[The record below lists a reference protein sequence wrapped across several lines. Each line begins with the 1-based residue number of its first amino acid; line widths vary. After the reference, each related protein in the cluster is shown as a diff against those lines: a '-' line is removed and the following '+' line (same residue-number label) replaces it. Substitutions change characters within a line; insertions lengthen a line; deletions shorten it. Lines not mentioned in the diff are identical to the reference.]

1 MIERYLPGRASAFG
15 TFIFDVSHNKSELGK
30 TMKFTSLQ
38 ARICTTA
45 GLCLLVSS
53 ASLVS
58 YGLFSSRAND
68 QYVASEVSALVEKS
82 TIREVQNLAES
93 RANAIQAKLQNAL
106 DSART
111 MANTFAASKTLQ
123 SPLSLGREQINN
135 VLLSVLKDNP
145 DFNGTYSCWEPD
157 ALDGQDQAFRNGQ
170 EGNNPLTGRFTPYWT
185 RSSDGH
191 VAVQPLVEYDSQERH
206 PNGVPKGGWYAG
218 PRDTLKESVLDPI
231 PYVVQGKN
239 VWLTTLSVPIVA
251 NGKFYGVVGADFDIA
266 FIQKLSEQMSAD
278 LYGGKGS
285 VSILSNQG
293 LVVADSE
300 RTELI
305 GQSIKSLL
313 PKSWEKT
320 LGDIQSGRGDGLL
333 NKETQDIEVLMP
345 IQLGRTGKP
354 WAILIRL
361 PKAVV
366 MSQAITLEQELQSR
380 STSSSVWQ
388 VSVGL
393 GISLLA
399 LVALWFAAAKIV
411 GPIREAAAL
420 AANISLGDFSRRLV
434 QQSEDEVGQLSF
446 ALNEMSESLQRQV
459 RVAERI
465 SEGDLDLEVR
475 LSSPHDTLGKSLE
488 KMVSNLNNLI
498 SEVQVSATRIT
509 GSSSQ
514 VTDLSQSLSDG
525 ASNSASSITEISAV
539 MTQMAAQTTDN
550 ADNAKKADEQ
560 SQSSRADAGES
571 DKLMSELIAAM
582 AEIDNSGKD
591 ITAIITTIDNIAA
604 QTNLLALNAAI
615 EAARA
620 GELGRGFAV
629 VADEVRSLAARSAE
643 AAQQTAALIADSSTK
658 TQRGMIIAGRTAE
671 SLKNIVSGTSAVS
684 SLVSLIYQASSEQ
697 ASGLRQASIGL
708 EQIDEVTQQNQSN
721 SHECAL
727 AARDLSERASVM
739 QGVLSRFKIKNT

>member
-1 MIERYLPGRASAFG
+1 
-15 TFIFDVSHNKSELGK
+15 
-30 TMKFTSLQ
+30 MKFKSLQ
-38 ARICTTA
+38 TRICFTA
-45 GLCLLVSS
+45 GLCLFISS
-53 ASLVS
+53 ASLVL
-58 YGLFSSRAND
+58 YGLFSATANEK
-68 QYVASEVSALVEKS
+68 YVSAEVATLIENS

-106 DSART
+106 DAART
-111 MANTFAASKTLQ
+111 LANTFAASKIAH
-123 SPLSLGREQINN
+123 SPLALGRDQMNSM
-135 VLLSVLKDNP
+135 LLSVLKDNP
-145 DFNGTYSCWEPD
+145 DFNGTYSCWEPG
-157 ALDGQDQAFRNGQ
+157 AVDGQDQEFRKDEG
-170 EGNNPLTGRFTPYWT
+170 GNNPSTGRFTPYWT
-185 RSSDGH
+185 RSADGH
-191 VAVQPLVEYDSQERH
+191 IAVQPLVEYDSQARH
-206 PNGVPKGGWYAG
+206 PNGVLKGGWYSG
-218 PRDTLKESVLDPI
+218 PRDTQTESVLDPI
-231 PYVVQGKN
+231 PYIVQGKN
-239 VWLTTLSVPIVA
+239 VWLTTLSVPILA
-251 NGKFYGVVGADFDIA
+251 DGKFYGVVGADFDIS
-266 FIQKLSEQMSAD
+266 FIQKLIEQMSAS

-293 LVVADSE
+293 LVVADSQ
-300 RTELI
+300 RADLI
-305 GQSIKSLL
+305 GQPLNGLL
-313 PKSWEKT
+313 PDTWQKR
-320 LGDIQSGRGDGLL
+320 LADIQGGRGESRL
-333 NKETQDIEVLMP
+333 NQDSQNIEVLMP

-366 MSQAITLEQELQSR
+366 MSQAIVLEQEMQSR
-380 STSSSVWQ
+380 SLTNSIWQ
-388 VSVGL
+388 IAVGVT
-393 GISLLA
+393 ISLLA
-399 LVALWFAAAKIV
+399 LVALWIATAKIV

-434 QQSEDEVGQLSF
+434 QRSEDEVGQLAF
-446 ALNEMSESLQRQV
+446 ALNDMSESLQRQV

-475 LSSPHDTLGKSLE
+475 LSSPQDTLGRSLE
-488 KMVSNLNNLI
+488 KMVSNLNSLI
-498 SEVQVSATRIT
+498 SQVQVSATHIT
-509 GSSSQ
+509 GSSAQ

-539 MTQMAAQTTDN
+539 MTQMAAQTSDN
-550 ADNAKKADEQ
+550 AANAKKADEQ
-560 SQSSRADAGES
+560 SQVSRADAGES

-658 TQRGMIIAGRTAE
+658 TQRGMIIAGRTAD
-671 SLKNIVSGTSAVS
+671 SLRNIVNGTTTVS
-684 SLVSLIYQASSEQ
+684 NLVSLIYQASSEQ
-697 ASGLRQASIGL
+697 ASGLQQASIGL

-721 SHECAL
+721 SQECAL
-727 AARDLSERASVM
+727 AARNLSERASAM
-739 QGVLSRFKIKNT
+739 QLELSRFKVKSTQGI

>member
-1 MIERYLPGRASAFG
+1 
-15 TFIFDVSHNKSELGK
+15 
-30 TMKFTSLQ
+30 MKFKSLQ
-38 ARICTTA
+38 TRICFTA
-45 GLCLLVSS
+45 GICLFVSS
-53 ASLVS
+53 ASLVV
-58 YGLFSSRAND
+58 YGVFNSRANE
-68 QYVASEVSALVEKS
+68 QYVSTEVTTLVEKS
-82 TIREVQNLAES
+82 TIREIQNLAES
-93 RANAIQAKLQNAL
+93 RANAIQTKLQNAL
-106 DSART
+106 DAART
-111 MANTFAASKTLQ
+111 MATAFAASKTSQ
-123 SPLSLGREQINN
+123 SPLAIGREQVNA

-145 DFNGTYSCWEPD
+145 EFNGTYSCWEPE
-157 ALDGQDQAFRNGQ
+157 ALDGQDMAFRNTPDGS
-170 EGNNPLTGRFTPYWT
+170 NPLTGRFTPYWT
-185 RSSDGH
+185 RSADGH
-191 VAVQPLVEYDSQERH
+191 VAVQPLVEYDSPDRH
-206 PNGVPKGGWYAG
+206 PNGVLKGGWYSG
-218 PRDTLKESVLDPI
+218 PRSTLKESVLDPI

-251 NGKFYGVVGADFDIA
+251 NGKFYGVVGADFDIS

-285 VSILSNQG
+285 VTIMSNQG
-293 LVVADSE
+293 LVVADSDHVD
-300 RTELI
+300 LI
-305 GQSIKSLL
+305 GQPIKALLPETWDKILSDIQGGRGNSLL
-313 PKSWEKT
+313 NP
-320 LGDIQSGRGDGLL
+320 Q
-333 NKETQDIEVLMP
+333 TQNIEVLMP

-354 WAILIRL
+354 WAVLIRL

-366 MSQAITLEQELQSR
+366 MSQAITLERELQAR
-380 STSSSVWQ
+380 SVSNSIWQ

-393 GISLLA
+393 VISLLA
-399 LVALWFAAAKIV
+399 LVGLWFAAAKIV

-434 QQSEDEVGQLSF
+434 QQSEDEVGQLSY
-446 ALNEMSESLQRQV
+446 ALNDMSESLQRQV

-498 SEVQVSATRIT
+498 SEVQVSATQIT
-509 GSSSQ
+509 GSSEQ

-539 MTQMAAQTTDN
+539 MTQMAAQTSDN
-550 ADNAKKADEQ
+550 AANAKKADEQ
-560 SQSSRADAGES
+560 SQASRSDAGES

-658 TQRGMIIAGRTAE
+658 TKRGMIIAGRTAE
-671 SLKNIVSGTSAVS
+671 SLKSIVSGTSAVS

-697 ASGLRQASIGL
+697 ASGLQQASLGL

-721 SHECAL
+721 SQECAV
-727 AARDLSERASVM
+727 AAKDLSARASLM
-739 QGVLSRFKIKNT
+739 QRELGRFRVKKV

>member
-1 MIERYLPGRASAFG
+1 
-15 TFIFDVSHNKSELGK
+15 
-30 TMKFTSLQ
+30 MKLKSLQ
-38 ARICTTA
+38 VRICMTA
-45 GLCLLVSS
+45 GICLFVSS
-53 ASLVS
+53 FSLVL
-58 YGLFSSRAND
+58 YGLFSAKSNE
-68 QYVASEVSALVEKS
+68 QYVAAEVSALVERA
-82 TIREVQNLAES
+82 TIREIQNLAES

-106 DSART
+106 DAART
-111 MANTFAASKTLQ
+111 MANTFAASKASQ
-123 SPLSLGREQINN
+123 SPLVMGREQINT
-135 VLLSVLKDNP
+135 VLLGVLKDNP

-157 ALDGQDQAFRNGQ
+157 ALDGQDLAFRATQDGS
-170 EGNNPLTGRFTPYWT
+170 NPSTGRFTPYWT
-185 RSSDGH
+185 RSAGGH
-191 VAVQPLVEYDSQERH
+191 IAVQPLVEYDSSDRH
-206 PNGVPKGGWYAG
+206 PNGVPKGGWYSG

-251 NGKFYGVVGADFDIA
+251 NGKFQGVVGADFDIA

-293 LVVADSE
+293 LVVADSQ
-300 RTELI
+300 RTDLI
-305 GQSIKSLL
+305 GQPIKALL
-313 PKSWEKT
+313 PESWET
-320 LGDIQSGRGDGLL
+320 VLSTIQSGRGNGLL
-333 NKETQDIEVLMP
+333 NAQTQQIEVLMP
-345 IQLGRTGKP
+345 IELGRTGKP
-354 WAILIRL
+354 WAVLIRL

-366 MSQAITLEQELQSR
+366 MSQAIALEQELQAR
-380 STSSSVWQ
+380 SINNSIWQ

-411 GPIREAAAL
+411 GPIRDAAAL

-434 QQSEDEVGQLSF
+434 QETEDEVGQLSA
-446 ALNEMSESLQRQV
+446 ALNDMSESLQRQV

-488 KMVSNLNNLI
+488 KMVSNLNQLI
-498 SEVQVSATRIT
+498 SQVQSSATQIT
-509 GSSSQ
+509 GSSGQ

-525 ASNSASSITEISAV
+525 AANSASSITEISAV
-539 MTQMAAQTTDN
+539 MTQMAAQTRDN
-550 ADNAKKADEQ
+550 AANAKKADEQ
-560 SQSSRADAGES
+560 SQASRADAGES
-571 DKLMSELIAAM
+571 DQLMGELIAAM
-582 AEIDNSGKD
+582 AEIDDSGKD

-643 AAQQTAALIADSSTK
+643 AAQQTAALISDSSSK
-658 TQRGMIIAGRTAE
+658 TQRGMVIASRTAE
-671 SLKNIVSGTSAVS
+671 SLKNIVNGTGAVS
-684 SLVSLIYQASSEQ
+684 NLVSLIYQASSEQ
-697 ASGLRQASIGL
+697 ASGLQQASIGL
-708 EQIDEVTQQNQSN
+708 EQIDEVTQKNQSN
-721 SHECAL
+721 SLECAV
-727 AARDLSERASVM
+727 AAKDLSERAALM
-739 QGVLSRFKIKNT
+739 QRELGRFKVKRS

>member
-1 MIERYLPGRASAFG
+1 
-15 TFIFDVSHNKSELGK
+15 
-30 TMKFTSLQ
+30 MKFNSLQ
-38 ARICTTA
+38 TRICFTA
-45 GLCLLVSS
+45 GICLFISS
-53 ASLVS
+53 ASLVL
-58 YGLFSSRAND
+58 YGLFSSTASEK
-68 QYVASEVSALVEKS
+68 YVAGEVSALIENS

-106 DSART
+106 DAART
-111 MANTFAASKTLQ
+111 LANAFAASKTAQ
-123 SPLSLGREQINN
+123 SSLLLGREQINTM
-135 VLLSVLKDNP
+135 LLSVLKDNP

-157 ALDGQDQAFRNGQ
+157 ALDGQDQAFRNG
-170 EGNNPLTGRFTPYWT
+170 EGGNNPLTGRFTPYWT

-191 VAVQPLVEYDSQERH
+191 IAVQPLVEYDSQARH
-206 PNGVPKGGWYAG
+206 PNGVPKGGWYTG
-218 PRDTLKESVLDPI
+218 PRDTQKESVLDPI

-239 VWLTTLSVPIVA
+239 VWLTTLSVPITA

-278 LYGGKGS
+278 LYAGKGS

-293 LVVADSE
+293 LVVADSQ
-300 RTELI
+300 RTDLI
-305 GQSIKSLL
+305 GQPLKGLL
-313 PKSWEKT
+313 PDTWEKT
-320 LGDIQSGRGDGLL
+320 LADIQSARGVGQF
-333 NKETQDIEVLMP
+333 NKDSQNIEVLMP

-366 MSQAITLEQELQSR
+366 MSQAIALEQEMQSR
-380 STSSSVWQ
+380 SVRNSVWQ
-388 VSVGL
+388 VSVGVV
-393 GISLLA
+393 ISLLA
-399 LVALWFAAAKIV
+399 LVALWFATAKIV

-420 AANISLGDFSRRLV
+420 AASISLGDFSRRLV
-434 QQSEDEVGQLSF
+434 QKSEDEVGQLSF
-446 ALNEMSESLQRQV
+446 ALNDMSESLQRQV
-459 RVAERI
+459 RIAERI

-475 LSSPHDTLGKSLE
+475 LSSPQDALGKSLE

-498 SEVQVSATRIT
+498 SEVQVSATQIT
-509 GSSSQ
+509 GSSAQ
-514 VTDLSQSLSDG
+514 VTELSQSLSDG

-550 ADNAKKADEQ
+550 AANARKADEQ
-560 SQSSRADAGES
+560 SQASRADAGES

-643 AAQQTAALIADSSTK
+643 AAQQTAALIADSSVK
-658 TQRGMIIAGRTAE
+658 TQRGMVIAGRTAD
-671 SLKNIVSGTSAVS
+671 SLRNIVSGTSAVS

-697 ASGLRQASIGL
+697 ASGLQQASIGL

-721 SHECAL
+721 SQECAV
-727 AARDLSERASVM
+727 AAKNLSERANTM
-739 QGVLSRFKIKNT
+739 QRGLSRFKVKSS

>member
-1 MIERYLPGRASAFG
+1 
-15 TFIFDVSHNKSELGK
+15 
-30 TMKFTSLQ
+30 MKFNSLQ
-38 ARICTTA
+38 TRICFTA
-45 GLCLLVSS
+45 GLCLFISC
-53 ASLVS
+53 ASLVL
-58 YGLFSSRAND
+58 YGLYSSNAN
-68 QYVASEVSALVEKS
+68 QAFVGAEVSTLIESA

-111 MANTFAASKTLQ
+111 MANTLGASKSAQ
-123 SPLSLGREQINN
+123 SPLSLGREQINTM
-135 VLLSVLKDNP
+135 LLSVLKDNP

-157 ALDGQDQAFRNGQ
+157 ALDGQDQAFRINEG
-170 EGNNPLTGRFTPYWT
+170 GNNPLTGRFTPYWT

-191 VAVQPLVEYDSQERH
+191 IAVQPLVEYDSDARH
-206 PNGVPKGGWYAG
+206 PNGVLKGGWYSG
-218 PRDTLKESVLDPI
+218 PRDTQKESVLDPL

-239 VWLTTLSVPIVA
+239 VWLTTLSVPITA
-251 NGKFYGVVGADFDIA
+251 NGKFYGVVGADFDIS

-293 LVVADSE
+293 LVVADSK
-300 RTELI
+300 RPELI
-305 GQSIKSLL
+305 GQSLKALL
-313 PKSWEKT
+313 PGSWENVLSNVQK
-320 LGDIQSGRGDGLL
+320 GRGDSRF
-333 NKETQDIEVLMP
+333 NPDSQEIEVQMP
-345 IQLGRTGKP
+345 INLGRTGKP
-354 WAILIRL
+354 WAIVIHL

-366 MSQAITLEQELQSR
+366 MSQAIALEQELQSR
-380 STSSSVWQ
+380 GVKSSIWQ
-388 VSVGL
+388 VSVGV

-399 LVALWFAAAKIV
+399 LLALWFATAKIV

-434 QQSEDEVGQLSF
+434 QKSEDEVGQLSF
-446 ALNEMSESLQRQV
+446 ALNDMSESLQRQV

-475 LSSPHDTLGKSLE
+475 LSSPNDTLGKSLE
-488 KMVSNLNNLI
+488 KMVGNLNTLI
-498 SEVQVSATRIT
+498 SQVQASATQIT
-509 GSSSQ
+509 GSSAQ
-514 VTDLSQSLSDG
+514 VTELSQSLSDG

-550 ADNAKKADEQ
+550 AANAKKADEQ
-560 SQSSRADAGES
+560 SQASRADAGES

-658 TQRGMIIAGRTAE
+658 TQRGMIIAGRTAD
-671 SLKNIVSGTSAVS
+671 SLRNIVTGTSTVS

-697 ASGLRQASIGL
+697 ASGLQQASIGL
-708 EQIDEVTQQNQSN
+708 EQIDEVTQQNQVN
-721 SHECAL
+721 SQQCAV
-727 AARDLSERASVM
+727 AAKNLSERASSM
-739 QGVLSRFKIKNT
+739 QQGLSRFKVKAS

>member
-1 MIERYLPGRASAFG
+1 
-15 TFIFDVSHNKSELGK
+15 
-30 TMKFTSLQ
+30 MKFNSLQ
-38 ARICTTA
+38 TRICFTA
-45 GLCLLVSS
+45 GLCLFISC
-53 ASLVS
+53 ASLVL
-58 YGLFSSRAND
+58 YGLYSSSAN
-68 QYVASEVSALVEKS
+68 QTYVGTEVSTLVES
-82 TIREVQNLAES
+82 ATIREVQNLAES

-111 MANTFAASKTLQ
+111 MANTLGASKSAQ
-123 SPLSLGREQINN
+123 SPLTLGREQINTM
-135 VLLSVLKDNP
+135 LLSVLKDNP

-157 ALDGQDQAFRNGQ
+157 ALDGQDQAFRINEG
-170 EGNNPLTGRFTPYWT
+170 GNNPLTGRFTPYWT

-191 VAVQPLVEYDSQERH
+191 IAVQPLVEYDSDARH
-206 PNGVPKGGWYAG
+206 PNGVLKGGWYSG
-218 PRDTLKESVLDPI
+218 PRDTQKESVLDPL

-239 VWLTTLSVPIVA
+239 VWLTTLSVPITA
-251 NGKFYGVVGADFDIA
+251 NGKFYGVVGADFDIS

-278 LYGGKGS
+278 LYNGKGS

-293 LVVADSE
+293 LVVADSKHP
-300 RTELI
+300 ELI
-305 GQSIKSLL
+305 GQSLKALL
-313 PKSWEKT
+313 PGTWEKV
-320 LGDIQSGRGDGLL
+320 LANVQKGQGDSRL
-333 NKETQDIEVLMP
+333 NPDSQEIEVQMP
-345 IQLGRTGKP
+345 INLGRTGKP
-354 WAILIRL
+354 WAIVIHL

-366 MSQAITLEQELQSR
+366 MSQAMALEQELQSR
-380 STSSSVWQ
+380 GVKSSIWQ
-388 VSVGL
+388 VSVGV

-399 LVALWFAAAKIV
+399 LLALWFATAKIV

-434 QQSEDEVGQLSF
+434 QKSEDEVGQLSF
-446 ALNEMSESLQRQV
+446 ALNDMSESLQRQV

-475 LSSPHDTLGKSLE
+475 LSSPNDTLGKSLE
-488 KMVSNLNNLI
+488 KMVGNLNSLI
-498 SEVQVSATRIT
+498 SQVQASATQIT
-509 GSSSQ
+509 GSSAQ
-514 VTDLSQSLSDG
+514 VTELSQSLSDG

-550 ADNAKKADEQ
+550 AANAKKADEQ
-560 SQSSRADAGES
+560 SQASRADAGES

-658 TQRGMIIAGRTAE
+658 TQRGMIIAGRTAD
-671 SLKNIVSGTSAVS
+671 SLRNIVTGTSTVS

-697 ASGLRQASIGL
+697 ASGLQQASIGL
-708 EQIDEVTQQNQSN
+708 EQIDEVTQQNQVN
-721 SHECAL
+721 SQQCAE
-727 AARDLSERASVM
+727 AAKNLSERANSM
-739 QGVLSRFKIKNT
+739 QQGLSRFKVKAS

>member
-1 MIERYLPGRASAFG
+1 
-15 TFIFDVSHNKSELGK
+15 
-30 TMKFTSLQ
+30 MKFNSLQ
-38 ARICTTA
+38 TRICFTA
-45 GLCLLVSS
+45 GLCLFISC
-53 ASLVS
+53 ASLVL
-58 YGLFSSRAND
+58 YGLYSSNAN
-68 QYVASEVSALVEKS
+68 QAFVGAEVSTLIESA

-111 MANTFAASKTLQ
+111 MANTLGASKSAQ
-123 SPLSLGREQINN
+123 SPLSLGREQINTM
-135 VLLSVLKDNP
+135 LLSVLKDNP

-157 ALDGQDQAFRNGQ
+157 ALDGQDQAFRINEG
-170 EGNNPLTGRFTPYWT
+170 GNNPLTGRFTPYWT

-191 VAVQPLVEYDSQERH
+191 IAVQPLVEYDSDARH
-206 PNGVPKGGWYAG
+206 PNGVLKGGWYSG
-218 PRDTLKESVLDPI
+218 PRDTQKESVLDPL

-239 VWLTTLSVPIVA
+239 VWLTTLSVPITA
-251 NGKFYGVVGADFDIA
+251 NGKFYGVVGADFDIS

-293 LVVADSE
+293 LVVADSK
-300 RTELI
+300 RPELI
-305 GQSIKSLL
+305 GQSLKALL
-313 PKSWEKT
+313 PGSWENVLSNVQKGQ
-320 LGDIQSGRGDGLL
+320 GDSRFNPDSQ
-333 NKETQDIEVLMP
+333 EIEVQMP
-345 IQLGRTGKP
+345 INLGRTGKP
-354 WAILIRL
+354 WAIVIHL

-366 MSQAITLEQELQSR
+366 MSQAIALEQELQSR
-380 STSSSVWQ
+380 GVKSSIWQ
-388 VSVGL
+388 VSVGV

-399 LVALWFAAAKIV
+399 LLALWFATAKIV

-434 QQSEDEVGQLSF
+434 QKSEDEVGQLSF
-446 ALNEMSESLQRQV
+446 ALNDMSESLQRQV

-475 LSSPHDTLGKSLE
+475 LSSPNDTLGKSLE
-488 KMVSNLNNLI
+488 KMVGNLNTLI
-498 SEVQVSATRIT
+498 SQVQASATQIT
-509 GSSSQ
+509 GSSAQ
-514 VTDLSQSLSDG
+514 VTELSQSLSDG

-550 ADNAKKADEQ
+550 AANAKKADEQ
-560 SQSSRADAGES
+560 SQASRADAGES

-658 TQRGMIIAGRTAE
+658 TQRGMIIAGRTAD
-671 SLKNIVSGTSAVS
+671 SLRNIVTGTSTVS

-697 ASGLRQASIGL
+697 ASGLQQASIGL
-708 EQIDEVTQQNQSN
+708 EQIDEVTQQNQVN
-721 SHECAL
+721 SQQCAV
-727 AARDLSERASVM
+727 AAKNLSERASSM
-739 QGVLSRFKIKNT
+739 QQGLSRFKVKAS

>member
-1 MIERYLPGRASAFG
+1 
-15 TFIFDVSHNKSELGK
+15 
-30 TMKFTSLQ
+30 MKFKSLQ
-38 ARICTTA
+38 TRICFTA
-45 GLCLLVSS
+45 GICLFVSS
-53 ASLVS
+53 ASLVV
-58 YGLFSSRAND
+58 YGVFNSRANE
-68 QYVASEVSALVEKS
+68 QYVSTEVTTLVEKS
-82 TIREVQNLAES
+82 TIREIQNLAES
-93 RANAIQAKLQNAL
+93 RANAIQTKLQNAL
-106 DSART
+106 DAART
-111 MANTFAASKTLQ
+111 MATAFAASKTSQ
-123 SPLSLGREQINN
+123 SPLAIGREQVNA

-145 DFNGTYSCWEPD
+145 EFNGTYSCWEPE
-157 ALDGQDQAFRNGQ
+157 ALDGQDMAFRNTPDGS
-170 EGNNPLTGRFTPYWT
+170 NPLTGRFTPYWT
-185 RSSDGH
+185 RSADGH
-191 VAVQPLVEYDSQERH
+191 VAVQPLVEYDSPDRH
-206 PNGVPKGGWYAG
+206 PNGVLKGGWYSG
-218 PRDTLKESVLDPI
+218 PRSTLKESVLDPI

-251 NGKFYGVVGADFDIA
+251 NGKFYGVVGADFDIS

-285 VSILSNQG
+285 VTIMSNQG
-293 LVVADSE
+293 LVVADSDHVD
-300 RTELI
+300 LI
-305 GQSIKSLL
+305 GQPIKALLPETWDKILSDIQGGRGNSLL
-313 PKSWEKT
+313 NP
-320 LGDIQSGRGDGLL
+320 Q
-333 NKETQDIEVLMP
+333 TQNIEVLMP

-354 WAILIRL
+354 WAVLIRL

-366 MSQAITLEQELQSR
+366 MSQAITLEHELQAR
-380 STSSSVWQ
+380 SVINSIWQ

-393 GISLLA
+393 VISVLA
-399 LVALWFAAAKIV
+399 LVGLWFAAAKIV

-434 QQSEDEVGQLSF
+434 QQSEDEVGQLSY
-446 ALNEMSESLQRQV
+446 ALNDMSESLQRQV

-498 SEVQVSATRIT
+498 SEVQVSATQIT
-509 GSSSQ
+509 GSSEQ

-539 MTQMAAQTTDN
+539 MTQMAAQTSDN
-550 ADNAKKADEQ
+550 AANAKKADEQ
-560 SQSSRADAGES
+560 SQASRSDAGES

-658 TQRGMIIAGRTAE
+658 TKRGMIIAGRTAE
-671 SLKNIVSGTSAVS
+671 SLKSIVSGTSAVS

-697 ASGLRQASIGL
+697 ASGLQQASLGL
-708 EQIDEVTQQNQSN
+708 EQIDEETQQNQSN
-721 SHECAL
+721 SQECAV
-727 AARDLSERASVM
+727 AAKDLSARASLM
-739 QGVLSRFKIKNT
+739 QRELGRFRVKKV

>member
-1 MIERYLPGRASAFG
+1 
-15 TFIFDVSHNKSELGK
+15 
-30 TMKFTSLQ
+30 MKFKSLQ
-38 ARICTTA
+38 ARICVTA
-45 GLCLLVSS
+45 GVCLFVSS
-53 ASLVS
+53 ISLIV
-58 YGLFSSRAND
+58 YGLFSARANE
-68 QYVASEVSALVEKS
+68 QYVSTEVSALVEKS
-82 TIREVQNLAES
+82 TIREIQNLAES

-106 DSART
+106 DAART
-111 MANTFAASKTLQ
+111 MANAFAASKASQ
-123 SPLSLGREQINN
+123 SPLALGREQINS

-145 DFNGTYSCWEPD
+145 DFNGTYSCWEPN
-157 ALDGQDQAFRNGQ
+157 ALDGQDPAFRNT
-170 EGNNPLTGRFTPYWT
+170 EDGNNPLTGRFTPYWT
-185 RSSDGH
+185 RSADGH
-191 VAVQPLVEYDSQERH
+191 VAVQPLVEYDSPDRH
-206 PNGVPKGGWYAG
+206 PNGVPKGGWYSG

-239 VWLTTLSVPIVA
+239 VWLTTLSVPIVS

-278 LYGGKGS
+278 LYGGKGT

-293 LVVADSE
+293 LVVADSQ
-300 RTELI
+300 RTDLI
-305 GQSIKSLL
+305 GQPIKALL
-313 PKSWEKT
+313 PDSWEKV
-320 LGDIQSGRGDGLL
+320 LRDIQGGRGDGLL
-333 NKETQDIEVLMP
+333 NAQTQNIEVLMP
-345 IQLGRTGKP
+345 IALGRTGKP
-354 WAILIRL
+354 WAVLIRL
-361 PKAVV
+361 PKTVV
-366 MSQAITLEQELQSR
+366 MSQAIALEQELQAR
-380 STSSSVWQ
+380 SLNNSIWQ

-393 GISLLA
+393 VISLLA
-399 LVALWFAAAKIV
+399 LAALWYAAAKIV

-420 AANISLGDFSRRLV
+420 AATISLGDFSRRLV
-434 QQSEDEVGQLSF
+434 QKSEDEVGQLSA
-446 ALNEMSESLQRQV
+446 ALNDMSESLQRQV

-488 KMVSNLNNLI
+488 KMVSNLNQLI
-498 SEVQVSATRIT
+498 SEVQISATQIT
-509 GSSSQ
+509 GSSAQ

-539 MTQMAAQTTDN
+539 MTQMAAQTRDN
-550 ADNAKKADEQ
+550 AANAKKADEQ
-560 SQSSRADAGES
+560 SQASRADAGES
-571 DKLMSELIAAM
+571 DKLMTELIAAM

-643 AAQQTAALIADSSTK
+643 AAQQTAALIADSSSK

-671 SLKNIVSGTSAVS
+671 SLKNIVSGTGAVS

-697 ASGLRQASIGL
+697 ASGLQQASIGL
-708 EQIDEVTQQNQSN
+708 EQIDEVTQKNQSN
-721 SHECAL
+721 SQECAV
-727 AARDLSERASVM
+727 AAKDLSERASLM
-739 QGVLSRFKIKNT
+739 QRVLGRFKVKRG

>member
-1 MIERYLPGRASAFG
+1 
-15 TFIFDVSHNKSELGK
+15 
-30 TMKFTSLQ
+30 MKFKSLQ
-38 ARICTTA
+38 ARICVTA
-45 GLCLLVSS
+45 GICLFVSS
-53 ASLVS
+53 ASLVI
-58 YGLFSSRAND
+58 YGLFSTRANE
-68 QYVASEVSALVEKS
+68 QYVSAEVAKLVEQS
-82 TIREVQNLAES
+82 TIREIQNLAES

-106 DSART
+106 DAART
-111 MANTFAASKTLQ
+111 MANTFAASKTPQ
-123 SPLSLGREQINN
+123 SPLAMGREQINN

-145 DFNGTYSCWEPD
+145 DFNGTYSCWEPE
-157 ALDGQDQAFRNGQ
+157 ALDGQDGASRNASDGS
-170 EGNNPLTGRFTPYWT
+170 NPTTGRFTPYWT
-185 RSSDGH
+185 RSAGNH
-191 VAVQPLVEYDSQERH
+191 IAVQPLVEYDSPDRH
-206 PNGVPKGGWYAG
+206 PNGVPKGGWYSG
-218 PRDTLKESVLDPI
+218 PRTTLKESVLDPI
-231 PYVVQGKN
+231 PYIVQGKQ

-251 NGKFYGVVGADFDIA
+251 DGKFYGVVGADFDIA

-293 LVVADSE
+293 LVVADSQ
-300 RTELI
+300 RTDLI
-305 GQSIKSLL
+305 GQPIKALL
-313 PKSWEKT
+313 PQSWEKV
-320 LGDIQSGRGDGLL
+320 LGNIQSGRGDSLL
-333 NKETQDIEVLMP
+333 NPQTQDIEVLMP

-354 WAILIRL
+354 WAVMIRL

-366 MSQAITLEQELQSR
+366 MAQAIALEHELQQR
-380 STSSSVWQ
+380 SLHNSIWQ
-388 VSVGL
+388 VCVGL
-393 GISLLA
+393 AISLLA

-420 AANISLGDFSRRLV
+420 AASISLGDFSRRLV
-434 QQSEDEVGQLSF
+434 QQSEDEVGQLSL
-446 ALNEMSESLQRQV
+446 ALNDMSESLQRQV

-465 SEGDLDLEVR
+465 SEGDLDLQVQ
-475 LSSPHDTLGKSLE
+475 LSSPQDTLGKALE
-488 KMVSNLNNLI
+488 KMVSNLNNLMTQ
-498 SEVQVSATRIT
+498 VQLSATQIT
-509 GSSSQ
+509 GSSAQ

-525 ASNSASSITEISAV
+525 ASNSASSITQISAV

-550 ADNAKKADEQ
+550 AANAKKADEQ
-560 SQSSRADAGES
+560 SLASRADAGES

-582 AEIDNSGKD
+582 AEIDNAGKD

-671 SLKNIVSGTSAVS
+671 SLKSIVSGTSSVS

-697 ASGLRQASIGL
+697 ASGLQQASIGL
-708 EQIDEVTQQNQSN
+708 EQIDAVTQQNQAN
-721 SHECAL
+721 SQDCAV
-727 AARDLSERASVM
+727 AARDLSARAALM
-739 QGVLSRFKIKNT
+739 QQELSRFKVKKT

>member
-1 MIERYLPGRASAFG
+1 
-15 TFIFDVSHNKSELGK
+15 
-30 TMKFTSLQ
+30 MKFNSLQ
-38 ARICTTA
+38 TRICFTA
-45 GLCLLVSS
+45 GLCLFISC
-53 ASLVS
+53 ASLVL
-58 YGLFSSRAND
+58 YGLYSSNAN
-68 QYVASEVSALVEKS
+68 QAYVGAEVSTLIESA

-111 MANTFAASKTLQ
+111 MANTLGASKSAQ
-123 SPLSLGREQINN
+123 SPLSLGREQINTM
-135 VLLSVLKDNP
+135 LLSVLKDNP

-157 ALDGQDQAFRNGQ
+157 ALDGQDQAFRINEG
-170 EGNNPLTGRFTPYWT
+170 GNNPLTGRFTPYWT

-191 VAVQPLVEYDSQERH
+191 IAVQPLVEYDSDARH
-206 PNGVPKGGWYAG
+206 PNGVLKGGWYSG
-218 PRDTLKESVLDPI
+218 PRDTQKESVLDPL

-239 VWLTTLSVPIVA
+239 VWLTTLSVPITA
-251 NGKFYGVVGADFDIA
+251 NGKFYGVVGADFDIS

-293 LVVADSE
+293 LVVADSKHP
-300 RTELI
+300 ELI
-305 GQSIKSLL
+305 GQSLKALL
-313 PKSWEKT
+313 PGSWENVLSNVQKGQ
-320 LGDIQSGRGDGLL
+320 GDSRFNPDSQ
-333 NKETQDIEVLMP
+333 EIEVQMP
-345 IQLGRTGKP
+345 INLGRTGKP
-354 WAILIRL
+354 WAIVIHL

-366 MSQAITLEQELQSR
+366 MSQAMALEQELQSR
-380 STSSSVWQ
+380 GVKSSIWQ
-388 VSVGL
+388 VSVGV
-393 GISLLA
+393 GVSLLA
-399 LVALWFAAAKIV
+399 LLALWLATAKIV

-434 QQSEDEVGQLSF
+434 QKSEDEVGQLSF
-446 ALNEMSESLQRQV
+446 ALNDMSESLQRQV

-475 LSSPHDTLGKSLE
+475 LSSPNDTLGKSLE
-488 KMVSNLNNLI
+488 KMVGNLNTLI
-498 SEVQVSATRIT
+498 SQVQASATQIT
-509 GSSSQ
+509 GSSAQ
-514 VTDLSQSLSDG
+514 VTELSQSLSDG

-550 ADNAKKADEQ
+550 AANAKKADEQ
-560 SQSSRADAGES
+560 SQASRADAGES

-658 TQRGMIIAGRTAE
+658 TQRGMIIAGRTAD
-671 SLKNIVSGTSAVS
+671 SLRNIVTGTSTVS

-697 ASGLRQASIGL
+697 ASGLQQASIGL
-708 EQIDEVTQQNQSN
+708 EQIDEVTQQNQVN
-721 SHECAL
+721 SQQCAV
-727 AARDLSERASVM
+727 AAKNLSERASSM
-739 QGVLSRFKIKNT
+739 QQGLSRFKVKAS

>member
-1 MIERYLPGRASAFG
+1 
-15 TFIFDVSHNKSELGK
+15 
-30 TMKFTSLQ
+30 MKFKSLQ
-38 ARICTTA
+38 ARICVTA
-45 GLCLLVSS
+45 GICLFVSS
-53 ASLVS
+53 ISLVV
-58 YGLFSSRAND
+58 YGLFTARANE
-68 QYVASEVSALVEKS
+68 QYVAGEVSALVEKS
-82 TIREVQNLAES
+82 TIREIQNLAES

-106 DSART
+106 DAART
-111 MANTFAASKTLQ
+111 MANTFAASKAAQ
-123 SPLSLGREQINN
+123 SPLALGREQINS
-135 VLLSVLKDNP
+135 VLFGVLKDNP
-145 DFNGTYSCWEPD
+145 DFNGTYSCWEPN
-157 ALDGQDQAFRNGQ
+157 ALDGQDLAFRNAQ
-170 EGNNPLTGRFTPYWT
+170 DGNNPQTGRFTPYWT
-185 RSSDGH
+185 RSADGH
-191 VAVQPLVEYDSQERH
+191 VAVQPLVEYDSADRH
-206 PNGVPKGGWYAG
+206 PNGVPKGGWYSG

-278 LYGGKGS
+278 LYGGKGT

-293 LVVADSE
+293 LVVADSR
-300 RTELI
+300 RTDLI
-305 GQSIKSLL
+305 GQPIKAVL
-313 PKSWEKT
+313 PESWEKV
-320 LGDIQSGRGDGLL
+320 LGDIQGGRGDGVL
-333 NKETQDIEVLMP
+333 NPQTQDIEVLMP
-345 IQLGRTGKP
+345 ISLGRTGKP
-354 WAILIRL
+354 WAVLIRL

-366 MSQAITLEQELQSR
+366 MSQAIALEQELQAR
-380 STSSSVWQ
+380 SLDNSIWQ
-388 VSVGL
+388 VSVGIV
-393 GISLLA
+393 ISLLA
-399 LVALWFAAAKIV
+399 LAALWFAAAKIV

-434 QQSEDEVGQLSF
+434 QKSEDEVGQLSV
-446 ALNEMSESLQRQV
+446 ALNDMSESLQRQV

-488 KMVSNLNNLI
+488 KMVSNLNQLI
-498 SEVQVSATRIT
+498 SEVQASATQIT
-509 GSSSQ
+509 GSSAQ

-539 MTQMAAQTTDN
+539 MTQMAAQTRDN
-550 ADNAKKADEQ
+550 AANAKKADEQ
-560 SQSSRADAGES
+560 SQASRADAGES

-643 AAQQTAALIADSSTK
+643 AAQQTAALIADSSSK
-658 TQRGMIIAGRTAE
+658 TQRGMVIAGRTAE
-671 SLKNIVSGTSAVS
+671 SLKNIVSGTDAVS

-697 ASGLRQASIGL
+697 ASGLQQASLGL
-708 EQIDEVTQQNQSN
+708 EQIDEVTQKNQS
-721 SHECAL
+721 SSQECAV
-727 AARDLSERASVM
+727 AAKDLSARASLM
-739 QGVLSRFKIKNT
+739 QRVLGRFKVKAGRSAA

>member
-1 MIERYLPGRASAFG
+1 
-15 TFIFDVSHNKSELGK
+15 
-30 TMKFTSLQ
+30 MKFKSLQ
-38 ARICTTA
+38 ARICVTA
-45 GLCLLVSS
+45 GVCLFVSS
-53 ASLVS
+53 ISLIV
-58 YGLFSSRAND
+58 YGLFSARANE
-68 QYVASEVSALVEKS
+68 QYVSTEVSALVEKS
-82 TIREVQNLAES
+82 AIREIQNLAES

-106 DSART
+106 DAART
-111 MANTFAASKTLQ
+111 MANAFAASKASQ
-123 SPLSLGREQINN
+123 SPLALGREQINS

-145 DFNGTYSCWEPD
+145 DFNGTYSCWEPN
-157 ALDGQDQAFRNGQ
+157 ALDGQDPAFRNA
-170 EGNNPLTGRFTPYWT
+170 EDGNNPLTGRFTPYWT
-185 RSSDGH
+185 RSADGH
-191 VAVQPLVEYDSQERH
+191 IAVQPLVEYDSPDRH
-206 PNGVPKGGWYAG
+206 PNGVPKGGWYSG

-239 VWLTTLSVPIVA
+239 VWLTTLSVPIVS

-278 LYGGKGS
+278 LYGGKGT

-293 LVVADSE
+293 LVVADSQ
-300 RTELI
+300 RTDLI
-305 GQSIKSLL
+305 GQPIKALL
-313 PKSWEKT
+313 PDSWEKV
-320 LGDIQSGRGDGLL
+320 LRDIQGGRSDGLL
-333 NKETQDIEVLMP
+333 NAQTQNIEVLMP
-345 IQLGRTGKP
+345 IALGRTGKP
-354 WAILIRL
+354 WAVLIRL

-366 MSQAITLEQELQSR
+366 MSQAIALEQELQAR
-380 STSSSVWQ
+380 SLNNSIWQ

-393 GISLLA
+393 VISLLA
-399 LVALWFAAAKIV
+399 LAALWYAAAKIV

-420 AANISLGDFSRRLV
+420 AATISLGDFSRRLV
-434 QQSEDEVGQLSF
+434 QKSEDEVGQLSA
-446 ALNEMSESLQRQV
+446 ALNDMSESLQRQV

-488 KMVSNLNNLI
+488 KMVSNLNQLI
-498 SEVQVSATRIT
+498 SEVQISATQIT
-509 GSSSQ
+509 GSSAQ

-539 MTQMAAQTTDN
+539 MTQMAAQTRDN
-550 ADNAKKADEQ
+550 AANAKKADEQ
-560 SQSSRADAGES
+560 SQASRADAGES

-643 AAQQTAALIADSSTK
+643 AAQQTAALIADSSSK

-671 SLKNIVSGTSAVS
+671 SLKNIVSGTGAVS

-697 ASGLRQASIGL
+697 ASGLQQASIGL
-708 EQIDEVTQQNQSN
+708 EQIDEVTQKNQSN
-721 SHECAL
+721 SQECAV
-727 AARDLSERASVM
+727 AAKDLSERASLM
-739 QGVLSRFKIKNT
+739 QRVLGRFKVKRG

>member
-1 MIERYLPGRASAFG
+1 
-15 TFIFDVSHNKSELGK
+15 
-30 TMKFTSLQ
+30 MKFKSLQ
-38 ARICTTA
+38 ARICVTA
-45 GLCLLVSS
+45 GICLFVSS
-53 ASLVS
+53 ISLVV
-58 YGLFSSRAND
+58 YGLFTARANE
-68 QYVASEVSALVEKS
+68 QYVASEVTALVEKS
-82 TIREVQNLAES
+82 TIREIQNLAES
-93 RANAIQAKLQNAL
+93 RANVIQAKLQNAL
-106 DSART
+106 DAART
-111 MANTFAASKTLQ
+111 MANAFAASKVSQ
-123 SPLSLGREQINN
+123 SPLALGREQINT

-157 ALDGQDQAFRNGQ
+157 ALDGQDLAFRNAKDGS
-170 EGNNPLTGRFTPYWT
+170 NALTGRFTPYWT
-185 RSSDGH
+185 RSAGGH
-191 VAVQPLVEYDSQERH
+191 VAVQPLVEYDTTERH
-206 PNGVPKGGWYAG
+206 PNGVPKGGWYSG

-231 PYVVQGKN
+231 PYVVQGKS

-293 LVVADSE
+293 LVVADSQ
-300 RTELI
+300 RTDLI
-305 GQSIKSLL
+305 GQPIKALL
-313 PKSWEKT
+313 PDAWEKV
-320 LGDIQSGRGDGLL
+320 LSDIQSGHGDGLL
-333 NKETQDIEVLMP
+333 NPQTQNIEVLMP
-345 IQLGRTGKP
+345 IELGRTGKP
-354 WAILIRL
+354 WAVLIRL

-366 MSQAITLEQELQSR
+366 MSQAIALEQELQAR
-380 STSSSVWQ
+380 SISNSIWQ

-393 GISLLA
+393 AISLLA
-399 LVALWFAAAKIV
+399 LVALWLAAAKIV

-420 AANISLGDFSRRLV
+420 AASISLGDFSHRLV
-434 QQSEDEVGQLSF
+434 QKSEDEVGQLSA
-446 ALNEMSESLQRQV
+446 ALNDMSESLQRQV

-488 KMVSNLNNLI
+488 KMVSNLNQLI
-498 SEVQVSATRIT
+498 CEVQTSATQIT
-509 GSSSQ
+509 GSSVQ

-539 MTQMAAQTTDN
+539 MTQMAAQTRDN
-550 ADNAKKADEQ
+550 AANAKKADEQ
-560 SQSSRADAGES
+560 SQASRADAGES

-582 AEIDNSGKD
+582 AEIDSSGKD

-643 AAQQTAALIADSSTK
+643 AAQQTAALIADSSSK

-684 SLVSLIYQASSEQ
+684 NLVSLIYQASSEQ
-697 ASGLRQASIGL
+697 ASGLQQASIGL
-708 EQIDEVTQQNQSN
+708 EQIDEVTQKNQAN
-721 SHECAL
+721 SQECAV
-727 AARDLSERASVM
+727 AAKDLSERASLM
-739 QGVLSRFKIKNT
+739 QRVLGRFKVKRG

>member
-1 MIERYLPGRASAFG
+1 
-15 TFIFDVSHNKSELGK
+15 
-30 TMKFTSLQ
+30 MKFKSLQ
-38 ARICTTA
+38 ARICVTA
-45 GLCLLVSS
+45 GICLFVSS
-53 ASLVS
+53 ASLVI
-58 YGLFSSRAND
+58 YGLFSTRANE
-68 QYVASEVSALVEKS
+68 QYVSAEVAKLVEQS
-82 TIREVQNLAES
+82 TIREIQNLAES

-106 DSART
+106 DAART
-111 MANTFAASKTLQ
+111 MANTFAASKTPQ
-123 SPLSLGREQINN
+123 SPLAMGREQINN

-145 DFNGTYSCWEPD
+145 DFNGTYSCWEPE
-157 ALDGQDQAFRNGQ
+157 ALDGQDMAFRNTPDGS
-170 EGNNPLTGRFTPYWT
+170 NPLTGRFTPYWT
-185 RSSDGH
+185 RSADGH
-191 VAVQPLVEYDSQERH
+191 VAVQPLVEYDSPDRH
-206 PNGVPKGGWYAG
+206 PNGVLKGGWYSG
-218 PRDTLKESVLDPI
+218 PRSTLKESVLDPI

-251 NGKFYGVVGADFDIA
+251 NGKFYGVVGADFDIS

-285 VSILSNQG
+285 VTIMSNQG
-293 LVVADSE
+293 LVVADSDHVD
-300 RTELI
+300 LI
-305 GQSIKSLL
+305 GQPIKALLPETWDKILSDIQGGRGNSLL
-313 PKSWEKT
+313 NP
-320 LGDIQSGRGDGLL
+320 Q
-333 NKETQDIEVLMP
+333 TQNIEVLMP

-354 WAILIRL
+354 WAVLIRL

-366 MSQAITLEQELQSR
+366 MSQAITLEHELQAR
-380 STSSSVWQ
+380 SVINSIWQ

-393 GISLLA
+393 VISVLA
-399 LVALWFAAAKIV
+399 LVGLWFAAAKIV

-434 QQSEDEVGQLSF
+434 QQSEDEVGQLSY
-446 ALNEMSESLQRQV
+446 ALNDMSESLQRQV

-498 SEVQVSATRIT
+498 SEVQLSATQIT
-509 GSSSQ
+509 GSSEQ

-539 MTQMAAQTTDN
+539 MTQMAAQTSDN
-550 ADNAKKADEQ
+550 AANAKKADEQ
-560 SQSSRADAGES
+560 SQASRSDAGES

-658 TQRGMIIAGRTAE
+658 TKRGMIIAGRTAE
-671 SLKNIVSGTSAVS
+671 SLKSIVSGTSAVS

-697 ASGLRQASIGL
+697 ASGLQQASLGL
-708 EQIDEVTQQNQSN
+708 EQIDEVTHQNQSN
-721 SHECAL
+721 SQECAV
-727 AARDLSERASVM
+727 AAKDLSARASLM
-739 QGVLSRFKIKNT
+739 QRELGRFRVKKV

>member
-1 MIERYLPGRASAFG
+1 
-15 TFIFDVSHNKSELGK
+15 
-30 TMKFTSLQ
+30 MKFKSLQ
-38 ARICTTA
+38 TRICVTA
-45 GLCLLVSS
+45 GICLFVSS
-53 ASLVS
+53 ASLVI
-58 YGLFSSRAND
+58 YGLFSARANE
-68 QYVASEVSALVEKS
+68 QYVAMEVTALVEKS
-82 TIREVQNLAES
+82 TIREIENLAES
-93 RANAIQAKLQNAL
+93 RANAIQTKLQNAL
-106 DSART
+106 DAART
-111 MANTFAASKTLQ
+111 MATAFAASKTSQ
-123 SPLSLGREQINN
+123 SPLALGREQINT

-145 DFNGTYSCWEPD
+145 EFNGTYSCWEPD
-157 ALDGQDQAFRNGQ
+157 GLDGQDRAFRNAADGS
-170 EGNNPLTGRFTPYWT
+170 NPLTGRFTPYWT
-185 RSSDGH
+185 RNADGH
-191 VAVQPLVEYDSQERH
+191 VAVQPLVEYDSEDRH
-206 PNGVPKGGWYAG
+206 PNGVLKGGWYSG
-218 PRDTLKESVLDPI
+218 PRSSLKESVLDPI

-251 NGKFYGVVGADFDIA
+251 QGKFYGVVGADFDIA
-266 FIQKLSEQMSAD
+266 FIQKVSEQMSAD

-285 VSILSNQG
+285 VTIMSNQG
-293 LVVADSE
+293 LVVADSKHV
-300 RTELI
+300 ELI
-305 GQSIKSLL
+305 GQPIKALL
-313 PKSWEKT
+313 PETWDKVLS
-320 LGDIQSGRGDGLL
+320 DIQGGRANSQL
-333 NKETQDIEVLMP
+333 NAQTQDIEVLMP
-345 IQLGRTGKP
+345 IQLGRTEKP
-354 WAILIRL
+354 WAVLIRL
-361 PKAVV
+361 PQAVV
-366 MSQAITLEQELQSR
+366 MSQAIALAQELQAR
-380 STSSSVWQ
+380 SVSSSIWQ

-393 GISLLA
+393 VISLLA
-399 LVALWFAAAKIV
+399 LAGLWFAAAKIA

-420 AANISLGDFSRRLV
+420 AANISSGDFSRRLV
-434 QQSEDEVGQLSF
+434 QQSEDEVGQLAF
-446 ALNEMSESLQRQV
+446 ALNDMSDSLQRQV

-488 KMVSNLNNLI
+488 KMVCNLNNLI
-498 SEVQVSATRIT
+498 SEVQFSATQIT
-509 GSSSQ
+509 GSSEQ

-525 ASNSASSITEISAV
+525 ASNSASSITQISAV

-550 ADNAKKADEQ
+550 AANAKKADEQ
-560 SQSSRADAGES
+560 SQASRADAGES

-671 SLKNIVSGTSAVS
+671 SLKSIVSGTSAVS

-697 ASGLRQASIGL
+697 ASGLQQASIGL

-721 SHECAL
+721 SQECAV
-727 AARDLSERASVM
+727 AAKDLSARASLM
-739 QGVLSRFKIKNT
+739 QRELSRFKVKKA

>member
-1 MIERYLPGRASAFG
+1 
-15 TFIFDVSHNKSELGK
+15 
-30 TMKFTSLQ
+30 MKFNSLQ
-38 ARICTTA
+38 TRICFTA
-45 GLCLLVSS
+45 GLCLFISC
-53 ASLVS
+53 ASLVL
-58 YGLFSSRAND
+58 YGLYSSNAN
-68 QYVASEVSALVEKS
+68 QAYVGAEVSTLIESA

-111 MANTFAASKTLQ
+111 MANTLGASKSAQ
-123 SPLSLGREQINN
+123 SPLSLGREQINTM
-135 VLLSVLKDNP
+135 LLSVLKDNP

-157 ALDGQDQAFRNGQ
+157 ALDGQDQAFRINEG
-170 EGNNPLTGRFTPYWT
+170 GNNPLTGRFTPYWT

-191 VAVQPLVEYDSQERH
+191 IAVQPLVEYDSDARH
-206 PNGVPKGGWYAG
+206 PNGVLKGGWYSG
-218 PRDTLKESVLDPI
+218 PRDTQKESVLDPL

-239 VWLTTLSVPIVA
+239 VWLTTLSVPITA
-251 NGKFYGVVGADFDIA
+251 NGKFYGVVGADFDIS

-293 LVVADSE
+293 LVVADSKHP
-300 RTELI
+300 ELI
-305 GQSIKSLL
+305 GQSLKALL
-313 PKSWEKT
+313 PGSWENVLSNVQKGQ
-320 LGDIQSGRGDGLL
+320 GDSRFNPDSQ
-333 NKETQDIEVLMP
+333 EIEVQMP
-345 IQLGRTGKP
+345 INLGRTGKP
-354 WAILIRL
+354 WAIVIHL

-366 MSQAITLEQELQSR
+366 MSQAMALEQELQSR
-380 STSSSVWQ
+380 GVKSSIWQ
-388 VSVGL
+388 VSVGV

-399 LVALWFAAAKIV
+399 LLALWLATAKIV

-434 QQSEDEVGQLSF
+434 QKSEDEVGQLSF
-446 ALNEMSESLQRQV
+446 ALNDMSESLQRQV

-475 LSSPHDTLGKSLE
+475 LSSPNDTLGKSLE
-488 KMVSNLNNLI
+488 KMVGNLNTLI
-498 SEVQVSATRIT
+498 SQVQASATQIT
-509 GSSSQ
+509 GSSAQ
-514 VTDLSQSLSDG
+514 VTELSQSLSDG

-550 ADNAKKADEQ
+550 AANAKKADEQ
-560 SQSSRADAGES
+560 SQASRADAGES

-658 TQRGMIIAGRTAE
+658 TQRGMIIAGRTAD
-671 SLKNIVSGTSAVS
+671 SLRNIVTGTSTVS

-697 ASGLRQASIGL
+697 ASGLQQASIGL
-708 EQIDEVTQQNQSN
+708 EQIDEVTQQNQVN
-721 SHECAL
+721 SQQCAV
-727 AARDLSERASVM
+727 AAKNLSERANSM
-739 QGVLSRFKIKNT
+739 QQGLSRFKVKAS